1 MSAHD
6 SAPTKPTVDD
16 PNPLPPDSFQGLVPR
31 LRMAMFFLFMLSL
44 CFFTFV
50 FGMIL
55 IILDPDRRRP
65 SHWLIRVWSRITFW
79 VSGVKLV
86 FEGNEHVD
94 PKQPCLLVA
103 NHASW
108 FDPPALW
115 LSFPGQCRFVL
126 KRELGRLPF
135 VGWYMLFTKH
145 HLINRESAR
154 SAVTHMRQAKH
165 DAQTH
170 GIATAIFPE
179 GTRSDDGRLQELK
192 AGAFQFAL
200 DSGMPVQPVAIL
212 GSFAAWPRATL
223 SPRSTGTMTLRYGQP
238 ISTEGLKGSRGR
250 RQLQEQTR
258 AALIALGVPDMAPTP
273 EPDDA

>member
-6 SAPTKPTVDD
+6 SAPATHADHDV
-16 PNPLPPDSFQGLVPR
+16 NPLPPDSFRGLFPR
-31 LRMAMFFLFMLSL
+31 LRLAAFFLFMLSL

-55 IILDPDRRRP
+55 IMFDPDRRRP

-79 VSGVKLV
+79 VSGITLV
-86 FEGNEHVD
+86 IEGNEELD
-94 PKQPCLLVA
+94 PSKPCLLVA
-103 NHASW
+103 NHVSW

-115 LSFPGQCRFVL
+115 LSYPGQCRFVL
-126 KRELGRLPF
+126 KRELGSLPF
-135 VGWYMLFTKH
+135 VGWYVLFTKH

-154 SAVTHMRQAKH
+154 SAVTHMRQSKR
-165 DAQTH
+165 DAQEH

-179 GTRSDDGRLQELK
+179 GTRSDDGRLMELK

-223 SPRSTGTMTLRYGQP
+223 CPRDTGTITLRYGTP
-238 ISTEGLKGSRGR
+238 IPTEGLKGSRGR
-250 RQLQEQTR
+250 RQLLEQAR
-258 AALIALGVPDMAPTP
+258 AALLALGVPDS
-273 EPDDA
+273 EPVATAAE